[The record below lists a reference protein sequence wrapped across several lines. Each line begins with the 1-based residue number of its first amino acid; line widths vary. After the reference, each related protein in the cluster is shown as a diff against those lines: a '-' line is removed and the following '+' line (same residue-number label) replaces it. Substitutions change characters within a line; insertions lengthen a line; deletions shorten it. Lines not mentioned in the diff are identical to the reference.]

1 MTDEQT
7 QEIQEEPTEQ
17 PVVSEEVE
25 PIEEEPIE
33 DEEVSEVED
42 QPESEPQH
50 ESRSQQRIA
59 ELVAQREEA
68 RRRAAELAAQREE
81 ARRRAAELEQRLA
94 AQTDQD
100 APNEDS
106 FDSYEEYQRAAI
118 RYEAKQALKAERQLD
133 IEAHRQADSDL
144 ALQQFQVRAEAARQK
159 HPDFDAVVGNQ
170 NLAISQDMLQIMA
183 ESEVGADVAYHL
195 GKNPAEAQ
203 RLSMLPPALMGR
215 EIARLE
221 VKMSA
226 QPAPV
231 LPTPINTGTN
241 VSGVGESS
249 VPDMSKMSTAE
260 YIAARRNR

>member
-68 RRRAAELAAQREE
+68 RRRAAEL
-81 ARRRAAELEQRLA
+81 EQRLA
-94 AQTDQD
+94 GQAYQD
-100 APNEDS
+100 APDEDS

-118 RYEAKQALKAERQLD
+118 RYEAKQALKAERQSD
-133 IEAHRQADSDL
+133 IEAQHQADSDL

-215 EIARLE
+215 EMARLE